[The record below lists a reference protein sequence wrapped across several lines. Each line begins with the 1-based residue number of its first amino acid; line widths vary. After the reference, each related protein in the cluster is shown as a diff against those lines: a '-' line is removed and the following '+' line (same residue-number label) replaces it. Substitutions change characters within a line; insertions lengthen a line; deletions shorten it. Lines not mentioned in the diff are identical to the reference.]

1 MKMRGKADS
10 LGLEKD
16 VDEFG
21 YKHIDNDQGS
31 ASKERLDLNDLLQRM
46 KDEKKNLK
54 KTNIIIF
61 FGAVSIAAVV
71 LVILSL

>member
-10 LGLEKD
+10 LEIEKD

-21 YKHIDNDQGS
+21 YKHIDKDQHS
-31 ASKERLDLNDLLQRM
+31 ASKDRLDLNDLLQRM

-61 FGAVSIAAVV
+61 FGAVSIAAVA

>member
-10 LGLEKD
+10 LELEKD

-21 YKHIDNDQGS
+21 YKNIDNDQGP
-31 ASKERLDLNDLLQRM
+31 ASKNRLDLNDLLQRM

-61 FGAVSIAAVV
+61 FGAVSIAAVA